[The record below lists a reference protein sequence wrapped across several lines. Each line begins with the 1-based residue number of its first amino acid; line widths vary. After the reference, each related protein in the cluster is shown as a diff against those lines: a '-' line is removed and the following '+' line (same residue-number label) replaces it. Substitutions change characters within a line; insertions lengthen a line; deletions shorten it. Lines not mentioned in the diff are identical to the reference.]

1 MRQSSESHKIDFDIK
16 NVRVRLLIIHK
27 EQFSFIPFS
36 CACFECRVFFGV
48 EGSGQIEINL
58 LLFPSNRLTSEI
70 VLVDLS
76 KTRTG
81 GGERERRNRAGLV

>member
-1 MRQSSESHKIDFDIK
+1 VPVS
-16 NVRVRLLIIHK
+16 NVECIL
-27 EQFSFIPFS
+27 
-36 CACFECRVFFGV
+36 CAGRERER

-76 KTRTG
+76 KTWKGR
-81 GGERERRNRAGLV
+81 EREWRTEKTPM